1 MILAAVGDDAYN
13 IVLLLHILAV
23 IVGFAPAAVHPFIDA
38 GLQDAPEARMA
49 FLRRAA
55 TNGHRIYLPAITVAG
70 LLGIVLIIMSD
81 SGFEFSDAWISAS
94 FLVWIIIMGLVA
106 GVIIPGEKAAGQGD
120 FSKERMVTI
129 GGQVTSLLLV
139 VMLYLMIFKP
149 GA

>member
-1 MILAAVGDDAYN
+1 MILAAVRDDAYN

-38 GLQDAPEARMA
+38 QLQETPDARMA

-55 TNGHRIYLPAITVAG
+55 ANGHRIYLPAITIAG

-81 SGFEFSDAWISAS
+81 DVIEFSDTWVSGS
-94 FLVWIIIMGLVA
+94 FVVWIAIMGIVA
-106 GVIIPGEKAAGQGD
+106 GMIIPGEKAAGQGD
-120 FSKERMVTI
+120 FSKERTVQI
-129 GGQVTSLLLV
+129 GGQISTLLLI